1 MLTTYW
7 GWFWEAGGNYFTW
20 RRNRRSRRK
29 EAGSGKEEE
38 EDEKFTM
45 KVKGQDGRKREQH
58 ALSTEKKK
66 EWTRGRK
73 QKNDFPG
80 HEFLSVPT

>member
-1 MLTTYW
+1 MGVVL
-7 GWFWEAGGNYFTW
+7 GG
-20 RRNRRSRRK
+20 RRELFHS
-29 EAGSGKEEE
+29 EEE
-38 EDEKFTM
+38 EKAEGSRKWKRRRKFTM

-66 EWTRGRK
+66 EWARGRK